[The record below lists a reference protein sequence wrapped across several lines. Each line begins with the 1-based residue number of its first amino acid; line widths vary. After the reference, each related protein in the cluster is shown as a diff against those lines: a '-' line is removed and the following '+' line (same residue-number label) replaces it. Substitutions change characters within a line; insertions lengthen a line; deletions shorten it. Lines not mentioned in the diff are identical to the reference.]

1 MKKHVLVVE
10 DELVTQELIKLALE
24 NAGFDVTITSKGKEA
39 IKIAE
44 EQHPN
49 LVLLDGMLDD
59 IDGTEVCRTLKKH
72 VSTSSIPIFMLS
84 IRSDEAHQLTGL
96 ELGADDY
103 ITKPFNPKILVAKIN
118 AAFRRVHLED
128 TDFSSDDVITH
139 KGLVMNLADF
149 SAKLNGESVNLTPV
163 EYKLLFFLCKHP
175 GRVYSREAILEKIRG
190 EDVIITE
197 RTVDVHILSIRR
209 KVGEFADNILTV
221 RGIGYK
227 VSEDE

>member
-1 MKKHVLVVE
+1 MKKSILVVE
-10 DELVTQELIKLALE
+10 DELVTQELIKHALI
-24 NAGFDVTITSKGKEA
+24 NAGFDVKITSKGKEA
-39 IKIAE
+39 IQIAE
-44 EQHPN
+44 NEHPS
-49 LVLLDGMLDD
+49 LILLDGMLDD
-59 IDGTEVCRTLKKH
+59 IDGTEVCQALKKH
-72 VSTSSIPIFMLS
+72 ISTSSIPIFMLS
-84 IRSDEAHQLTGL
+84 VRSDENHQLTGL

-118 AAFRRVHLED
+118 AAFRRAHLD
-128 TDFSSDDVITH
+128 HTDFSSDDVITH

-149 SAKLNGESVNLTPV
+149 SVKLDGQLLNLTPV

-209 KVGEFADNILTV
+209 KVGDFASNIVTV

-227 VSEDE
+227 VAEE